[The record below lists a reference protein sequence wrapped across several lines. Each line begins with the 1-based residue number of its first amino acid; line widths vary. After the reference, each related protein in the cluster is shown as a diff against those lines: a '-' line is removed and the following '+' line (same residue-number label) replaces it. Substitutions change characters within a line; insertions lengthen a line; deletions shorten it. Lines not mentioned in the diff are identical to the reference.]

1 MAFLYDYLV
10 KMVVVGDA
18 QVGKSCVVQQYAEGV
33 FTERYITTS
42 ECLPHLWPTCECL
55 PPRVAHL

>member
-18 QVGKSCVVQQYAEGV
+18 QVGKSCVVQQYAKLDH
-33 FTERYITTS
+33 
-42 ECLPHLWPTCECL
+42 C
-55 PPRVAHL
+55 A